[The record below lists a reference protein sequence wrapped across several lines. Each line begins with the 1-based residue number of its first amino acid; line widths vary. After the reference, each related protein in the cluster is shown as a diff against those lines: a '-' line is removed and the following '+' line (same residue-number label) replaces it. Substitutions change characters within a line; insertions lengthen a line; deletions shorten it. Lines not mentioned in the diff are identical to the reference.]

1 MGRGKLLARMLREG
15 WGVGGRM
22 HRSDP
27 AGVGW
32 ERRTK
37 EAEPGMG
44 RNSGQH
50 KGPHGRTT
58 MDHCVSHQE
67 TWGETC
73 GIWGLEGGSIRKRAL
88 D

>member
-15 WGVGGRM
+15 WGVSGRM
-22 HRSDP
+22 HRSEL
-27 AGVGW
+27 AGGVGR
-32 ERRTK
+32 EKKR
-37 EAEPGMG
+37 AEPGMG

-50 KGPHGRTT
+50 KEPHERTT

-73 GIWGLEGGSIRKRAL
+73 GIWGLERGSIRKRVL